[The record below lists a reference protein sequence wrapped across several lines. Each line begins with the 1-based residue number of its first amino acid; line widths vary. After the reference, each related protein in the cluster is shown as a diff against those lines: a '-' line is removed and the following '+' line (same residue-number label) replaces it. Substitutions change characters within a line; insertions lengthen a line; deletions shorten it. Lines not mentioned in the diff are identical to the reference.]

1 MIIAEIPFAVFLERN
16 PYLKGRP
23 LNEQFVHY
31 NDYLQVVH
39 SQQQSIVNRGGD
51 SDFLLQEDGFK
62 ILQEDGNSGILIKT

>member
-1 MIIAEIPFAVFLERN
+1 MIISEIPFAVFLQRN
-16 PYLKGRP
+16 PHLQGRP

-39 SQQQSIVNRGGD
+39 LQQQSIVNKGGD
-51 SDFLLQEDGFK
+51 LGFLLQENGFK